1 MKIQLQSMVQS
12 EKDIVNL
19 LMILN
24 VNMYA
29 NVILERSLRASEGH
43 IGVNKSILTIRKQIW
58 T

>member
-1 MKIQLQSMVQS
+1 MS

-29 NVILERSLRASEGH
+29 NVILERSLRAIASEAH
-43 IGVNKSILTIRKQIW
+43 IGVDESILTIRKQIW